1 MVLKLNRWQADALL
15 LGVAVIWGSA
25 FVAQAWGMDHIGPM
39 GYTGVRFLLGA
50 AHVAPFAWLER
61 RALRRAAHPELGPRD
76 RVQIVGLGLILCAGA
91 ALQQIGIQFTSVTNA
106 GFLTAGYVPM
116 VPLLGWWL
124 FQHRPHPLVWVCA
137 LACLLGTWMLTGGQ
151 AVAFNVGDAWV
162 LASAV
167 PWALHVAFTG
177 VVAQRTGAPFG
188 MAFGQFLAVG
198 LASLLIALGTE
209 ELAWSHIEAAAGAI
223 AYGGLLSVG
232 VGYTG
237 QVLAQRFTQ
246 AGDAAIILSSE
257 TVFAALFGAWLMGD
271 RLTPLAWS
279 GCAVILASIV
289 VVQLLPTPA
298 TSNGSR

>member
-1 MVLKLNRWQADALL
+1 MVFRLNRWQADVLL

-25 FVAQAWGMDHIGPM
+25 FVAQAWGMDHIGAM

-50 AHVAPFAWLER
+50 ALVAPLAWLER
-61 RALRRAAHPELGPRD
+61 RALRRASHADLSRRD
-76 RVQIVGLGLILCAGA
+76 IAQIAGLGFILCAGA
-91 ALQQIGIQFTSVTNA
+91 VLQQIGIQFTSVTNA

-124 FQHRPHPLVWVCA
+124 FKHRPHPMVWVCA

-198 LASLLIALGTE
+198 LASLLIALATE
-209 ELAWSHIEAAAGAI
+209 DLSLSHILAAAGAI

-237 QVLAQRFTQ
+237 QVVAQRFTQ
-246 AGDAAIILSSE
+246 PGDAAIILSAE

-271 RLTPLAWS
+271 RLTPLAWG
-279 GCAVILASIV
+279 GCAVILISIV
-289 VVQLLPTPA
+289 VVQLLP
-298 TSNGSR
+298 SGRD